1 MKGIINRQIINVL
14 QSFSLG
20 FLKDKQWCDEMGRL
34 LSKKIS
40 MISDTGI
47 GKDIGI
53 TRGMRQDKIPF
64 TDYSL
69 YEKYYNNPN
78 SSDFMFPLNDYVNV
92 TTSGTMS
99 KPKKYLFP
107 RKALSDNMRKTLL
120 AKLLLYTHDGE
131 RVTLEVGD
139 TIYANLPGGSQISN
153 HYVDIG
159 GRQSS
164 FFVKRCPDPNLPF
177 DEKVNYFVEHHKE
190 IDVAYMTIPTLF
202 DDVYPRIGEPLNLK
216 GFVVQDSAAAVLKD
230 KIKKITGSYP
240 KVAYGSTEALACS
253 VASIEHPG
261 GFIFDWRVVYP
272 EFIPVKSLDDV
283 EARENVETVRL
294 PDVEVGERYSFVISP
309 YLTEIHRYLMPD
321 IFECKSLGDDIL
333 STDLPVFKYYS
344 RGDRLISLHNFTRIS
359 EEELLLV
366 MQNAAVP
373 YVDFTARRE
382 TEGYRD
388 YMKIYVELREPM
400 PVEEVHRKISGALL
414 GFDKD
419 WRDLT
424 DYLKYDPL
432 RIGLLPRGSFKRY
445 FARKEGMYRVDRVEM
460 REERLNLLL
469 SK

>member
-1 MKGIINRQIINVL
+1 MKQFINRQIMNAL
-14 QSFSLG
+14 QRFSLS
-20 FLKDKQWCDEMGRL
+20 FLRDEQWCDEMERL

-40 MISDTGI
+40 IISGTGI
-47 GKDIGI
+47 GKEIGI
-53 TRGMRQDKIPF
+53 TRGMRQDKIPL
-64 TDYSL
+64 TEYSL
-69 YEKYYNNPN
+69 YEKFYNNAN
-78 SSDFMFPLNDYVNV
+78 GSDFMFPLNDYVNV

-107 RKALSDNMRKTLL
+107 RKALSDNMKKTLL

-190 IDVAYMTIPTLF
+190 IAVAYMTIPTLF
-202 DDVYPRIGEPLNLK
+202 DDVYPRIGEPLHLK
-216 GFVVQDSAAAVLKD
+216 GFVVQDSAAALLKD

-240 KVAYGSTEALACS
+240 KVSYGSTEALACS

-272 EFIPVKSLDDV
+272 EFIPEKALD
-283 EARENVETVRL
+283 AAKPHENVEAVHL
-294 PDVEVGERYSFVISP
+294 SDVEVGKRYGFVVSP

-321 IFECKSLGDDIL
+321 IFECISLGDGIL
-333 STDLPVFKYYS
+333 ATDLPVFKYYS
-344 RGDRLISLHNFTRIS
+344 RGDRLIALHNFTRIS

-366 MQNAAVP
+366 MQNAAIP
-373 YVDFTARRE
+373 YVDFTAREE
-382 TEGYRD
+382 TEGYRY
-388 YMKIYVELREPM
+388 YMKIYVELRDPM
-400 PVEEVHRKISGALL
+400 PVEEVHRKINDALL
-414 GFDKD
+414 DFDKD
-419 WRDLT
+419 WQDLT
-424 DYLKYDPL
+424 EFLRYDPL
-432 RIGLLPRGSFKRY
+432 KIELLPRESFKKF
-445 FARKEGMYRVDRVEM
+445 FARKEGMYRVDRVGM